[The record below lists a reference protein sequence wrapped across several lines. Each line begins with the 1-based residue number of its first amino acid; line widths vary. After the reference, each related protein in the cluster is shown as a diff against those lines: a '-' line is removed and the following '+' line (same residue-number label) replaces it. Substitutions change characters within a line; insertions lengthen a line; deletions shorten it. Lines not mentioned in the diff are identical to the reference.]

1 MTAQPDDPYEV
12 RARLLRILAGVYRK
26 KAAEYDL
33 AASAVLA
40 TRSAKPIVDAILR
53 AEAREFAEHPDIAEA
68 LAQLEGFYG
77 DDQPDPEV

>member
-1 MTAQPDDPYEV
+1 MSTQPDDPYEV
-12 RARLLRILAGVYRK
+12 RARLLRILAAAHRK

-40 TRSAKPIVDAILR
+40 TRGVKAFGDAILR
-53 AEAREFAEHPDIAEA
+53 AEAQEFAGHPDVAEA

-77 DDQPDPEV
+77 EEGQ